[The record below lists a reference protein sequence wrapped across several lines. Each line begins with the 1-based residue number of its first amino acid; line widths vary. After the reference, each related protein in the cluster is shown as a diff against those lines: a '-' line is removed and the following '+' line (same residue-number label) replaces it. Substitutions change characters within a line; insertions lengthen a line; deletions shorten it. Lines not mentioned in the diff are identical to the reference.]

1 MAVKNYVNKLLKSE
15 YLSNIS
21 IQVVGTGL
29 AQLIPLLIMPF
40 LSRAYQEQDFAMYTS
55 FMAVVSVLSVAV
67 GARYQYAIVLPKDD
81 KEGQDIFILSVFSTI
96 IYCAII
102 AAIILPIFKVFSAGL
117 DNIQW
122 HSILIPLYILLY
134 GIWLSLINL
143 SIRHKKFRVIA
154 FAKIT
159 QAVGNSISSLGLG
172 LANISVG
179 LIIGK
184 ILGVLGS
191 LFFLTKKMT
200 LKSLKINI
208 PDLKHVAKKYKDFP
222 LYTIFP
228 SFLDTASL
236 QAPVFLIG
244 EYYAEQELGFYG
256 LTFMAI
262 AGPLSII
269 GVSFKDVFYQK
280 VTEMY
285 NNKEYLK
292 VKKIFK
298 SSALSLLLIG
308 IPILVVLA
316 IFGEPLFKFIFGSNW
331 GESGKYASI
340 LVASFIIKLVV
351 SPLAVIFN
359 VLNKLKTLFMWQTIY
374 FITTFSTLLL
384 SVIVYKVSIITLLKI
399 YLIHELLLYALY
411 FILQYAAIKK
421 LK

>member
-1 MAVKNYVNKLLKSE
+1 MKKGVFLLLIAAVSALGGLLFGYDTGVINGAQF
-15 YLSNIS
+15 YLTEHFDLSDALKGW
-21 IQVVGTGL
+21 VVGS
-29 AQLIPLLIMPF
+29 ALLGCF
-40 LSRAYQEQDFAMYTS
+40 
-55 FMAVVSVLSVAV
+55 V
-67 GARYQYAIVLPKDD
+67 GAV
-81 KEGQDIFILSVFSTI
+81 
-96 IYCAII
+96 
-102 AAIILPIFKVFSAGL
+102 
-117 DNIQW
+117 
-122 HSILIPLYILLY
+122 
-134 GIWLSLINL
+134 
-143 SIRHKKFRVIA
+143 
-154 FAKIT
+154 
-159 QAVGNSISSLGLG
+159 
-172 LANISVG
+172 
-179 LIIGK
+179 
-184 ILGVLGS
+184 
-191 LFFLTKKMT
+191 
-200 LKSLKINI
+200 
-208 PDLKHVAKKYKDFP
+208 
-222 LYTIFP
+222 
-228 SFLDTASL
+228 
-236 QAPVFLIG
+236 
-244 EYYAEQELGFYG
+244 
-256 LTFMAI
+256 I